1 MSESGPQKE
10 PPGRGADVVW
20 SIIGTLIAGVLA
32 WGGIGWLLDRWLGT
46 TPWFMIGLTLFCV
59 IGKSV
64 LLLAT
69 YNEKMKRHE
78 AERAERIRGASR

>member
-20 SIIGTLIAGVLA
+20 SIIGTLVAGVLA

-46 TPWFMIGLTLFCV
+46 RYLVAVGIIVGMAGAFYLI
-59 IGKSV
+59 
-64 LLLAT
+64 
-69 YNEKMKRHE
+69 MKRY
-78 AERAERIRGASR
+78 GSG